1 MTFTFTNEELE
12 EMAIQAIRVYLNKD
26 FSDEYIRKNF
36 KYALKRIINKAEK
49 IESNSSGGV
58 TSIKEG
64 ETTINFKNEDNTF
77 VIDGEIKALLPSPYI
92 KMY

>member
-1 MTFTFTNEELE
+1 MAFTNEELE
-12 EMAIQAIRVYLNKD
+12 EMAIQVIRNYLNKD

-49 IESNSSGGV
+49 IESNSSEGI

-64 ETTINFKNEDNTF
+64 DTTINFRQEDNTF
-77 VIDGEIKALLPSPYI
+77 VIDEEIKALLPSPYI
-92 KMY
+92 RMY

>member
-1 MTFTFTNEELE
+1 MTFTNEELE
-12 EMAIQAIRVYLNKD
+12 EMAIQVIRNYLNKD

-49 IESNSSGGV
+49 IESNSSEGI

-64 ETTINFKNEDNTF
+64 DTTINFRQEDNTF
-77 VIDGEIKALLPSPYI
+77 VIDEEIKALLPSPYI
-92 KMY
+92 RMY

>member
-1 MTFTFTNEELE
+1 MAFTNEELE
-12 EMAIQAIRVYLNKD
+12 EMAIQVIRNYLNKD

-49 IESNSSGGV
+49 IESNSSEGI

-64 ETTINFKNEDNTF
+64 DTTINFRQEDNAF
-77 VIDGEIKALLPSPYI
+77 VIDEEIKALLPSPYI
-92 KMY
+92 RMY

>member
-1 MTFTFTNEELE
+1 MTFTNEELE
-12 EMAIQAIRVYLNKD
+12 EMAIQTVRVYLNKD

-36 KYALKRIINKAEK
+36 KYAIKRIINKAEK
-49 IESNSSGGV
+49 IESNSSDGV

-64 ETTINFKNEDNTF
+64 DTTINFRQEDNAF
-77 VIDGEIKALLPSPYI
+77 VVDEEIKALLPSPYI